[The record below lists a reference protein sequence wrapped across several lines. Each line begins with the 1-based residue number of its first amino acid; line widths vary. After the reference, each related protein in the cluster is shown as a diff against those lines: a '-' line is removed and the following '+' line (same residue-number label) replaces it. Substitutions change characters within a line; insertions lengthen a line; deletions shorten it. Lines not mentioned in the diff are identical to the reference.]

1 MPNTLYEGE
10 KWDKTKKVIKTGYD
24 KTKKHL
30 KKNWREY
37 ALGAAV
43 AGSLAS
49 SGTNI
54 YQRMKSKTQ
63 QEPDITKSKVPK
75 PPPTPT
81 PTPLVVKTPNKPKP
95 KPIIVTKINKPLK
108 RSIVDQFKNDVVKD
122 MV

>member
-63 QEPDITKSKVPK
+63 PEPDITKSKVPK

-81 PTPLVVKTPNKPKP
+81 PLVVKTPNKSKP
-95 KPIIVTKINKPLK
+95 MYLNSSP
-108 RSIVDQFKNDVVKD
+108 
-122 MV
+122 

>member
-63 QEPDITKSKVPK
+63 PEPDITKSKVPK
-75 PPPTPT
+75 PP

-108 RSIVDQFKNDVVKD
+108 RSIVDQFKNDDVVK